1 MSSDD
6 ETDFGADTQMF
17 QAFVDRHREPE
28 PPGTGW
34 KRAGALLGAV
44 LLVAIAL
51 AIFWLLSG

>member
-28 PPGTGW
+28 PSRTGARW
-34 KRAGALLGAV
+34 
-44 LLVAIAL
+44 AL
-51 AIFWLLSG
+51 AIGALAVVIALLLALVMLL